1 MTIKSVLDTTAMNAE
16 LHTLLWYART
26 EIVLTRRRNVPVSNK
41 IMFNKQSHTP
51 EENMNKEVYELMGDI
66 MNTLDD
72 ILGAETML
80 WNAILLSNIIT
91 AFTTHLSNFKQC
103 HNASHSL
110 GSTTL
115 SLNNNY
121 IRIKCHIE
129 TILDVLKANIISLCS
144 SVPVYGVRRSS
155 LLESPAYKRNTTAI
169 AVGNNT
175 PVCPQGLKRST
186 RMRNIGDMNNMCV
199 DTTKKTLIRPPNEQ
213 TLSIH
218 TKPTKAQCTRDVSQT
233 HRLRRTASQPHTPT
247 RTDVVKDII
256 KQHGRRRLKLG
267 SKMLIDVHNTAN
279 DAMLYSITDGEV
291 PVQYNNQTLNEKF
304 GDHHPLGR
312 SRSEY
317 HLSRT
322 KTIIC

>member
-1 MTIKSVLDTTAMNAE
+1 
-16 LHTLLWYART
+16 
-26 EIVLTRRRNVPVSNK
+26 
-41 IMFNKQSHTP
+41 
-51 EENMNKEVYELMGDI
+51 MGDI

-199 DTTKKTLIRPPNEQ
+199 DTTKKTLILTPIRWKRNSR
-213 TLSIH
+213 LSS
-218 TKPTKAQCTRDVSQT
+218 ACECLSFRRNRNNRVSRAVPISET
-233 HRLRRTASQPHTPT
+233 VVSALRLAT
-247 RTDVVKDII
+247 V
-256 KQHGRRRLKLG
+256 
-267 SKMLIDVHNTAN
+267 
-279 DAMLYSITDGEV
+279 
-291 PVQYNNQTLNEKF
+291 
-304 GDHHPLGR
+304 
-312 SRSEY
+312 
-317 HLSRT
+317 
-322 KTIIC
+322 